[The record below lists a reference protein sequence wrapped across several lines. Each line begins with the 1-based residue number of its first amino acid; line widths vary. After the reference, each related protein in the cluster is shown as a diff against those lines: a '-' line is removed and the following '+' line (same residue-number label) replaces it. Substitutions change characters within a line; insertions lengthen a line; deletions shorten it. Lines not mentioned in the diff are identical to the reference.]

1 MPRGAILKYKKPE
14 LLEAV
19 AMAYIKECN
28 DNKTPVLYSGLLLA
42 LDISRDTLNEYEK
55 REAYK
60 AVVKK
65 IKLHVEQE
73 YERMLH
79 SGKPVGGIFALKNF
93 GWKDTETI
101 EGNFN
106 GTMTFKWVSPAKKTP
121 QKPNK

>member
-14 LLEAV
+14 LLEEK
-19 AMAYIKECN
+19 AMAYIKECY
-28 DNKTPVLYSGLLLA
+28 DAKEPVLYSGLLLA
-42 LDISRDTLNEYEK
+42 LDISKDTLSDYEK

-60 AVVKK
+60 HVVKK

-101 EGNFN
+101 DNHFS
-106 GTMTFKWVSPAKKTP
+106 GTLTFKWIKPGTTKKTP
-121 QKPNK
+121 GK